1 MTCVMFEVK
10 NVSKSVFQ
18 EKVGVKKEIKI
29 HHVSIN
35 GTFTED
41 CVNTDKPFSVKSFI
55 MERF

>member
-1 MTCVMFEVK
+1 MFEVK

-41 CVNTDKPFSVKSFI
+41 CVSTDKPFSVKSFI